1 MNSENSQETSG
12 TKLGWKLGFYF
23 VIMLVALPIFF
34 VVLDQN
40 YDKERKHYRENG
52 YEVTATI
59 VAVYEIPSVR
69 RPRTTTKVIV
79 IYQSPDGQLIR
90 AGTKNPPS
98 YTIGEQYIGKVV
110 EDDPNMVYREVQEWK
125 EGKLIFLIG
134 FAVFYLLNLFFL
146 VMILRRKRAD
156 KKLAVKGAIAEAEVI
171 RCDTYGNE
179 TFVDISFKDENGL
192 LYNASCVAPPN
203 MNLVAKTCFVRY
215 VVTSENSVDCEI
227 VSSKKR

>member
-1 MNSENSQETSG
+1 MNSENKLETSG

-23 VIMLVALPIFF
+23 VMMLVILPIFL

-40 YDKERKHYRENG
+40 YDKEQKHYRENG

-59 VAVYEIPSVR
+59 VDVYEIPSVR

-79 IYQSPDGQLIR
+79 VYQSPDGRLIR

-110 EDDPNMVYREVQEWK
+110 ADDPYLVYREVQEWK
-125 EGKLIFLIG
+125 EGKLIFLIIYV
-134 FAVFYLLNLFFL
+134 VFYLLNLLFL
-146 VMILRRKRAD
+146 IILLRRIRANR
-156 KKLAVKGAIAEAEVI
+156 KLAVKGEVAEAEVLG
-171 RCDTYGNE
+171 CDTIKNE
-179 TFVDISFKDENGL
+179 TFVDVRFKDENGI
-192 LYNASCVAPPN
+192 LYNASCVAPPD

-215 VVTSENSVDCEI
+215 VVTSENTVDCEI
-227 VSSKKR
+227 VSRKKH